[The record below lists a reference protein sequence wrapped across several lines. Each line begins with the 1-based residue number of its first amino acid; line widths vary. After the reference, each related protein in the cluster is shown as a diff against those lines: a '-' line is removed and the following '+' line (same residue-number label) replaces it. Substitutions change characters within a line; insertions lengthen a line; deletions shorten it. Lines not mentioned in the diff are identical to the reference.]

1 MSTVCVCVC
10 VQVMEPASA
19 QLAAAIY
26 SLIAALLGR
35 RHDGPLLLWCIY
47 NLSFARWG
55 LEGRFHDSQQAASS
69 LDVQQVAAFQGMTN
83 DVFRCDDECCCKCQV
98 MYGRCVLWHVTH
110 QPAARYCS
118 FWSQWLQKKNTAD
131 CSQVS

>member
-1 MSTVCVCVC
+1 
-10 VQVMEPASA
+10 MEPASA

-55 LEGRFHDSQQAASS
+55 LEGKFHASPQAASRS
-69 LDVQQVAAFQGMTN
+69 LDVQQLAA
-83 DVFRCDDECCCKCQV
+83 
-98 MYGRCVLWHVTH
+98 
-110 QPAARYCS
+110 
-118 FWSQWLQKKNTAD
+118 SQCMIQ
-131 CSQVS
+131 

>member
-1 MSTVCVCVC
+1 
-10 VQVMEPASA
+10 MEPASA

-55 LEGRFHDSQQAASS
+55 LEGSFHDSQQAASCS
-69 LDVQQVAAFQGMTN
+69 LDVQQVAAPQCMI
-83 DVFRCDDECCCKCQV
+83 Q
-98 MYGRCVLWHVTH
+98 
-110 QPAARYCS
+110 
-118 FWSQWLQKKNTAD
+118 
-131 CSQVS
+131 

>member
-1 MSTVCVCVC
+1 MYDP
-10 VQVMEPASA
+10 QIMEAASG

-55 LEGRFHDSQQAASS
+55 LEGMNLCQTAVKHLLCYYCCTCAFKLRSLTRHVWLFTPECRF
-69 LDVQQVAAFQGMTN
+69 
-83 DVFRCDDECCCKCQV
+83 
-98 MYGRCVLWHVTH
+98 Y
-110 QPAARYCS
+110 
-118 FWSQWLQKKNTAD
+118 
-131 CSQVS
+131 

>member
-1 MSTVCVCVC
+1 M
-10 VQVMEPASA
+10 QVMEPASA

-55 LEGRFHDSQQAASS
+55 LEGKPPISLCTCSLCDGGHMAWHPWDSC
-69 LDVQQVAAFQGMTN
+69 L
-83 DVFRCDDECCCKCQV
+83 
-98 MYGRCVLWHVTH
+98 
-110 QPAARYCS
+110 
-118 FWSQWLQKKNTAD
+118 
-131 CSQVS
+131 

>member
-1 MSTVCVCVC
+1 MFVCRSVLRMQAASWSSQPSHSGLFCCLKCCCVYCLC

-55 LEGRFHDSQQAASS
+55 LEGRFHTSQQAASCP
-69 LDVQQVAAFQGMTN
+69 LDVQQVAAPSVHDQ
-83 DVFRCDDECCCKCQV
+83 CCVQ
-98 MYGRCVLWHVTH
+98 M
-110 QPAARYCS
+110 Q
-118 FWSQWLQKKNTAD
+118 
-131 CSQVS
+131 